1 MFWDT
6 EVEGAA
12 PVEARATEAE
22 TSFDAKAFGERLR
35 LARTQRSGL
44 NQTQMARAL
53 GMSQPTYSRM
63 ENGQVEAARITSTL
77 LDQLQQLLG
86 RTMSWFLLGSPVRDR
101 VRLAA
106 RRTDEAE
113 VRDRAERVLDLLE
126 VDAELDDLAVLTALD
141 ESDLDESVLAHA
153 AAAPASQAQRWMD
166 LQEPAPAHASRRQ
179 GVELAERMRRA
190 LGLPVGPIEDLPALL
205 EQGLGVD
212 VAVLAL
218 GEGLSAVVA
227 VDEVRCCAV
236 LTVNVRES
244 YARQRFSF
252 AHELAHLLY
261 GEGPRT
267 STGRRGRRS
276 RCEPT
281 SSPRPSCCP
290 VPRSC
295 AGAPRGGMARSAA
308 VLRRRV
314 HVV

>member
-63 ENGQVEAARITSTL
+63 ENGQVETARITSTL

-153 AAAPASQAQRWMD
+153 AAAPASPGA
-166 LQEPAPAHASRRQ
+166 
-179 GVELAERMRRA
+179 A
-190 LGLPVGPIEDLPALL
+190 LDGPS
-205 EQGLGVD
+205 G
-212 VAVLAL
+212 
-218 GEGLSAVVA
+218 
-227 VDEVRCCAV
+227 
-236 LTVNVRES
+236 
-244 YARQRFSF
+244 
-252 AHELAHLLY
+252 
-261 GEGPRT
+261 
-267 STGRRGRRS
+267 
-276 RCEPT
+276 
-281 SSPRPSCCP
+281 
-290 VPRSC
+290 
-295 AGAPRGGMARSAA
+295 AGAGARVSAPGRGAC
-308 VLRRRV
+308 
-314 HVV
+314 